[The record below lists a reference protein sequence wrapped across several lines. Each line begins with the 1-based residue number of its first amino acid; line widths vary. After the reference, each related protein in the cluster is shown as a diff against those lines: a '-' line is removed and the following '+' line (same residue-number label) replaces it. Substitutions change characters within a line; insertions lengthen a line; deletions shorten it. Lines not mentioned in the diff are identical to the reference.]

1 MKEAIWLAL
10 AAAMATSAVARDN
23 AADAVNPGVIRMAAS
38 LNEMALACGHKSAAN
53 VEAGR
58 IQQRAAAIKDMAVA
72 PAEYDRMYATYKTEF
87 TQKWKS
93 MPPAQQ
99 QQACAQMPRP

>member
-10 AAAMATSAVARDN
+10 AAAMATSALALDN

-38 LNEMALACGHKSAAN
+38 LNEMALACGHKNAAS
-53 VEAGR
+53 VETGR
-58 IQQRAAAIKDMAVA
+58 AQQRAAAIKDMGVA
-72 PAEYDRMYATYKTEF
+72 PAEYDRMYAGYKTEF

-93 MPPAQQ
+93 MPAAQQ
-99 QQACAQMPRP
+99 QQACAQMPKP